1 MDIVVWGHEH
11 ECLIEFFESVVGTF
25 RITQPGSSVATS
37 LVSGEAARKKI
48 GILDIRGKNF
58 RLHPVPLTQVRS
70 FVTTELSL
78 KEHRADLKED
88 EDKIEHKVSSV
99 LEEEVQLMVLSAREK
114 MEALLKDARE
124 AGNDAW
130 EESSPIKYKLQS
142 PNEVLVRIRVEHS
155 GFSTLNNQRFGAKFV
170 GDVANPNDML
180 LFHRKKD
187 PKLASKIKNKKLA
200 PIAPEELE
208 QTNLD
213 DLIRQQLDVGGGNM
227 QVFGQQELAD
237 AMGDFVDKSLTAA
250 IADVAKDILKKK
262 TKILINQGKANDDE
276 VMIEKES
283 QIQEI
288 LQRESQSQKDASMM
302 EEEDEEQSQQS
313 KKSSKKRKAAA
324 SSKGK
329 ENSFE
334 LDDDDEDFGAP
345 KSRSKKA
352 AAKKTSDDLD
362 DDDDDD
368 VFEMPEPRAKKT
380 SAPKTKTKAARRKKS
395 SSDSEDLSDDDDDT
409 EMVEKAASKP
419 AARPKRSTVKRTAK
433 YAYDSDE
440 EEDEDAIVDSDD
452 DEVLV
457 VDEPKSK
464 RKKAPTKSSSSSR
477 AKSKTPSSKK
487 TTTSG
492 TARSKKKSTN
502 TSRRTQFVDSD
513 DEDDYVGSAAD
524 QLAEDWGSAATR
536 SQF

>member
-1 MDIVVWGHEH
+1 M
-11 ECLIEFFESVVGTF
+11 
-25 RITQPGSSVATS
+25 Q
-37 LVSGEAARKKI
+37 
-48 GILDIRGKNF
+48 
-58 RLHPVPLTQVRS
+58 
-70 FVTTELSL
+70 
-78 KEHRADLKED
+78 D

-130 EESSPIKYKLQS
+130 KESSPIKYKLQS

-187 PKLASKIKNKKLA
+187 PKMASKIKKGKLQ

-213 DLIRQQLDVGGGNM
+213 DLIRQQLEVGGGNM

-262 TKILINQGKANDDE
+262 TKILISQGKANDDE

-302 EEEDEEQSQQS
+302 EEEEEEDELSQQS

-362 DDDDDD
+362 DDDSDDE
-368 VFEMPEPRAKKT
+368 FEVPKPRAKKAP
-380 SAPKTKTKAARRKKS
+380 APKSKTKAARRKKS
-395 SSDSEDLSDDDDDT
+395 SSDSEDVSDDDDDI
-409 EMVEKAASKP
+409 EVVEKPASKPRSKP
-419 AARPKRSTVKRTAK
+419 AARPKRSTSVKRTAK
-433 YAYDSDE
+433 YAFDSDE

-452 DEVLV
+452 DDEVLE

-477 AKSKTPSSKK
+477 AKSKTASSKK

-492 TARSKKKSTN
+492 TARSKKNSTN
-502 TSRRTQFVDSD
+502 TSRRPQFDDSD
-513 DEDDYVGSAAD
+513 DEEVQYVGSAAD
-524 QLAEDWGSAATR
+524 QFDDELGIGCDAQPVLRRGEGPSVRLLLDVSLHDGFAFLQYQT
-536 SQF
+536 